1 MRLLAYQIFSS
12 VVSITIVT
20 FRTTT
25 TMLHRKRA
33 FAYVIIGEKTPAS
46 KNVNIH
52 PGDNT
57 LILVPELR
65 TFAYTET
72 FANRN

>member
-12 VVSITIVT
+12 VVSITICYVQNYYYDAAPEESVCL
-20 FRTTT
+20 RY
-25 TMLHRKRA
+25 HR
-33 FAYVIIGEKTPAS
+33 EKTHAS

-57 LILVPELR
+57 LILVPGLR